1 MARYVSPPVDS
12 FDSLRQPLTRGERIV
27 FDFFDQNLAPT
38 WEIYI
43 QPHMNGLRPDFVL
56 LNPTV
61 GIAVFEVKDW
71 NLDAMDY
78 HIRADGRS
86 LPKLLATSN
95 GKTFSLQKDNPIEKI
110 HQYKQE
116 LFNLYCPRLQQQQGY
131 AAITAG
137 VIFPFADDGRVR
149 SLFNASMRARGML
162 ENPQY
167 TPVSGRNA
175 LAHGDMKSVFPESQ
189 RTYSRYMNP
198 ALADDLRFWLREP
211 DFSTE
216 QRSPLELD
224 SNQKALATSRTES
237 GYRRI
242 KGSAGS
248 GKSLVLAARAAELTD
263 QDKEVLVV
271 TYNITLLH
279 YLMDVSV
286 RWGNGGG
293 RTRTNVTWLNFH
305 NWCKRVCYE
314 GGYQDEYDN
323 LWMNDQNPNYIL
335 NERLPALVNSI
346 IDNEPESV
354 MKFDAVLVDE
364 GQDFMPHWWT
374 LLRKVCNPDGE
385 MLLVADATQDIYET
399 ADAWT
404 DEAMKGAGFAG
415 PWSTLEVSYRM
426 PKQALDYARDF
437 AMQYLSKEDMNL
449 PSNNQPALDLEPAYL
464 RWVQTIQ
471 QDAVD
476 VCRDEV
482 LRFFNSEQVEELNIA
497 ETTFLCGKRRF
508 GLDVVTALG
517 KLGIRTVHTF
527 ALDERESR
535 RQKLG
540 FYMGD
545 ARVKA
550 TTLHSF
556 KGWESR
562 LLVVY
567 VDDATSIKDLA
578 LIYIGLTR
586 LKRSMKGSALT
597 VVSTSEILRSYG
609 ETWPD
614 FEDKSPEIVL

>member
-1 MARYVSPPVDS
+1 MARYVSPPRESLDT
-12 FDSLRQPLTRGERIV
+12 LRQPLTPGERMV
-27 FDFFDQNLAPT
+27 FDFFDQNLAPS

-56 LNPTV
+56 LNPNV
-61 GIAVFEVKDW
+61 GMAIFEVKDW

-78 HIRADGRS
+78 HTQTFGRAV
-86 LPKLLATSN
+86 PKLLATR
-95 GKTFSLQKDNPIEKI
+95 GGETFSLQKDNPIEKI

-116 LFNLYCPRLQQQQGY
+116 LFNLYCPRLQKQNGF

-137 VIFPFADDGRVR
+137 VIFPFADDNRVR
-149 SLFNASMRARGML
+149 SLFQASMDVRGML
-162 ENPQY
+162 KYPQY
-167 TPVSGRNA
+167 TPISGRNS
-175 LAHGDMKSVFPESQ
+175 LACGDIESVFPESK
-189 RTYSRYMNP
+189 RTYSRYMTP

-211 DFSTE
+211 DFSAE
-216 QRSPLELD
+216 QRRPLELD
-224 SNQKALATSRTES
+224 SNQKALVTSRTES

-248 GKSLVLAARAAELTD
+248 GKSLVLAARAAELIA

-271 TYNITLLH
+271 TFNITLLH

-286 RWGNGGG
+286 RWGDGGG
-293 RTRTNVTWLNFH
+293 RTRSNVTWLNFH
-305 NWCKRVCYE
+305 NWCKRICCDA
-314 GGYQDEYDN
+314 GYKEEYDN
-323 LWMNDQNPNYIL
+323 LWMNDEAPNYIL

-354 MKFDAVLVDE
+354 TKFDAILVDE
-364 GQDFMPHWWT
+364 GQDFMPHWWN

-399 ADAWT
+399 AQAWT
-404 DEAMKGAGFAG
+404 DEAMKGAGFSG

-426 PKQALDYARDF
+426 PKQALDYARAF
-437 AMQYLSKEDMNL
+437 AMHYLPKEDMNL
-449 PSNNQPALDLEPAYL
+449 PSNNQSALDLEPAHL

-471 QDAVD
+471 QDAVE
-476 VCRDEV
+476 VCKDEV
-482 LRFFNSEQVEELNIA
+482 FRFFSSEQVEELSIA
-497 ETTFLCGKRRF
+497 ETTFLCGKKQF
-508 GLDVVTALG
+508 GLDVVAMLG
-517 KLGIRTVHTF
+517 KFGIRTVHTF
-527 ALDERESR
+527 DRDEQESR

-540 FYMGD
+540 FYMGN